1 MLSLPPSVRVFVC
14 LLPVD
19 MRRSEKIDPAQLLLF
34 AEAAMKDAAPE
45 ATLDAEAQPVEP
57 KPKKKGHGR
66 KKPPVEL
73 PRLPIEH
80 PVAEADKVCP
90 HCGDARVRIGEEI
103 TEQLEY
109 APASLFVIEHIQPK
123 LACRRCEEG
132 VVLAPKPAQP
142 IEKGLPGPGLLAHV
156 VVSKYCDHLPLYR
169 QESIFERHGL
179 ELSRQTMCGWV
190 LASAQILE
198 PVVEAMKVRI
208 LESKVIH
215 TDDTPVTV
223 REPGRSGTHQ
233 GRFWVYLTVCQITT
247 NCGDGDLA
255 IDNNLA
261 ENALRGIAVGRKNWL
276 FAGSDHSLSPL
287 DKLCGGRAAAVLYSL
302 ITVCQITTNCGSAK
316 RHDLDPFIYLR
327 DLFLRIPTHPNKD
340 LHQLLADC
348 WKRDILPTL
357 TTPPTL

>member
-1 MLSLPPSVRVFVC
+1 
-14 LLPVD
+14 
-19 MRRSEKIDPAQLLLF
+19 
-34 AEAAMKDAAPE
+34 
-45 ATLDAEAQPVEP
+45 
-57 KPKKKGHGR
+57 
-66 KKPPVEL
+66 
-73 PRLPIEH
+73 
-80 PVAEADKVCP
+80 
-90 HCGDARVRIGEEI
+90 
-103 TEQLEY
+103 
-109 APASLFVIEHIQPK
+109 
-123 LACRRCEEG
+123 
-132 VVLAPKPAQP
+132 
-142 IEKGLPGPGLLAHV
+142 LAHV

-190 LASAQILE
+190 MASAQILE

-233 GRFWVYLTVCQITT
+233 GRFWVYL
-247 NCGDGDLA
+247 GDGDLA

-276 FAGSDHSLSPL
+276 FAGSDR
-287 DKLCGGRAAAVLYSL
+287 GGRAAAVLYSL

-340 LHQLLADC
+340 LHQLLAHS
-348 WKRDILPTL
+348 WKRHILPTL